1 MAEDNVLFNAI
12 TIKIASPQIIRSWSM
27 GEVKKPETINY
38 RTLKPEKD
46 GLFCER
52 IFGPTK
58 DYECNCGKYKRIK
71 HKGIVCDRCG
81 VEVTRSSVRRER
93 MGHIELACPVS
104 HVWFFKVMPS
114 RIGILIGLTSREL
127 EKVIYYEEYIVT
139 DPGETPLKK
148 MELLSEDRFKEYKD
162 KYGQKFTAKMGG
174 EAIRELLK
182 EIDLDKLAAKVKRE
196 IKDTKSDATQKKS
209 TKIMRLIDA
218 LKLSGNRPEWMILDI
233 LPVIPPDLR
242 PLVPL
247 DGGRFATSDLNDLY
261 RRVINRNNRLKK
273 LIELNFMKDGERTLT
288 FIKDAEGNV
297 TGTTTV
303 NSLAVAVQKEIDKLA
318 KGDFPIRSVGGD
330 EGVELTE
337 DQKIFAIAAFKHGLF
352 RKAVSLTDKQ
362 VVGWDDLEA
371 ETTINAVTSLWDTYK
386 VTSKNAIR
394 KNAYFSLEKG
404 ILNMPEDEDAEVEV
418 LV

>member
-1 MAEDNVLFNAI
+1 MNAI
-12 TIKIASPQIIRSWSM
+12 VEQAVSSRVVTLTNGEKANFGARNNLLSGFDTESGVVTFKVFT
-27 GEVKKPETINY
+27 GEVLEFDISKIET
-38 RTLKPEKD
+38 L
-46 GLFCER
+46 G
-52 IFGPTK
+52 
-58 DYECNCGKYKRIK
+58 YEGF
-71 HKGIVCDRCG
+71 
-81 VEVTRSSVRRER
+81 T
-93 MGHIELACPVS
+93 ELAKTVVGYSYLNKIKNNLAPV
-104 HVWFFKVMPS
+104 K
-114 RIGILIGLTSREL
+114 LQ
-127 EKVIYYEEYIVT
+127 EEV
-139 DPGETPLKK
+139 ET
-148 MELLSEDRFKEYKD
+148 
-162 KYGQKFTAKMGG
+162 
-174 EAIRELLK
+174 
-182 EIDLDKLAAKVKRE
+182 
-196 IKDTKSDATQKKS
+196 
-209 TKIMRLIDA
+209 
-218 LKLSGNRPEWMILDI
+218 
-233 LPVIPPDLR
+233 
-242 PLVPL
+242 
-247 DGGRFATSDLNDLY
+247 
-261 RRVINRNNRLKK
+261 
-273 LIELNFMKDGERTLT
+273 
-288 FIKDAEGNV
+288 KDAEGNV